1 MHISLKHIMCP
12 IDFSENSEHALLY
25 AATLAKSY
33 EATLH
38 LIHVV
43 QPSMTSVTGDPYI
56 PEFSAELMQEISAA
70 AKQRLEDIAAPLK
83 AEIPQVVIQMCTGAP
98 FVEIIE
104 AARTQDIDL
113 IVMGTHGR
121 TGLVHMMIG
130 SVAEKVVRKAP
141 CPVLTVKHPEHEFVM
156 P

>member
-1 MHISLKHIMCP
+1 MKISIKNIMCP
-12 IDFSENSEHALLY
+12 IDFSENAEHALLY

-33 EATLH
+33 KANLH
-38 LIHVV
+38 LVHVV
-43 QPSMTSVTGDPYI
+43 QPRMTSVTGDPYI
-56 PEFSAELMQEISAA
+56 PEFSAEFMDEISAA
-70 AKQRLEDIAAPLK
+70 SKQRLEDIAAPLR
-83 AEIPQVVIQMCTGAP
+83 ADMPQVVVQICAGTP